1 MTPWTSDAV
10 GASLLAGGFVLL
22 LVLAET
28 WSRLAKPNPE
38 LPRKLVHVAGGVG
51 CLLFPFLV
59 QSPWVVL
66 SLALGMSALFALG
79 AKSTFLRCLH
89 SVARKSRGSEYYPLA
104 VFLVYLASYGR
115 PWLHVA
121 SILVLALAD
130 ASAALIGSRY
140 GRLRYVVEDADKSL
154 EGSLVFL
161 VVAFLT
167 IHLPTLLM
175 TDLPRPVCVLAA
187 LLVALLVTGF
197 EVVSLHGADN
207 LFVPLG
213 VCVILD
219 RITGKPLGEIAYQNV
234 SLVAICLVLGGI
246 AWRAR
251 TFNAGGTI
259 LVVLAVYGCW
269 SLGGVEWAL
278 PVFLG
283 IVLFVAFRTRLLAT
297 VEDLGGIRV
306 RMASRA
312 LSVPFA
318 FLVAANASGQYG
330 FFYGGFLASS
340 SVMASLACWKCF
352 KANPKGQGGQWS
364 PALFMGLFL
373 CCALIVGLPAVVLC
387 TAVGSVL
394 GTALVAVLTA
404 LVVGMYQRARPFA
417 EGTAWWRGSD
427 FVACLVAGL
436 GVLGLQLLGVVS
448 VWGVGE

>member
-1 MTPWTSDAV
+1 MTPWTSDAL
-10 GASLLAGGFVLL
+10 GASALAGGFVLL
-22 LVLAET
+22 LILAET
-28 WSRLAKPNPE
+28 WTRVAKPDPE
-38 LPRKLVHVAGGVG
+38 LPRKLVHVAGGAG

-59 QSPWVVL
+59 QSPRVVL
-66 SLALGMSALFALG
+66 ALALGMSALFALG
-79 AKSTFLRCLH
+79 ARLTFLRCLH
-89 SVARKSRGSEYYPLA
+89 GVARKSRGSEYYPLA

-140 GRLRYVVEDADKSL
+140 GRLRYTVEDASKSL

-161 VVAFLT
+161 VVAFLA

-219 RITGKPLGEIAYQNV
+219 RITGKPLGEIAYQNA
-234 SLVAICLVLGGI
+234 SLVAICVLLGSI

-251 TFNAGGTI
+251 AFNVGGTI

-269 SLGGVEWAL
+269 SLGGAEWAL

-283 IVLFVAFRTRLLAT
+283 VVLFVVFRTRLLAT
-297 VEDLGGIRV
+297 AWSLSGIRV

-318 FLVAANASGQYG
+318 FLVAANASGRYG
-330 FFYGGFLASS
+330 FFYGAFLASS

-352 KANPKGQGGQWS
+352 KATPKGQGGKWS
-364 PALFMGLFL
+364 PAPHLGVLL
-373 CCALIVGLPAVVLC
+373 CCALVVGVPGALLGMAVGPVLA
-387 TAVGSVL
+387 TAVF
-394 GTALVAVLTA
+394 AVLA
-404 LVVGMYQRARPFA
+404 AFVVGAYQRARPFA

-427 FVACLVAGL
+427 FVACLAAGL
-436 GVLGLQLLGVVS
+436 GVLGLQWLEVMS
-448 VWGVGE
+448 VWRVGG

>member
-1 MTPWTSDAV
+1 MTPWTTDAV
-10 GASLLAGGFVLL
+10 GASALAGGFVLL
-22 LVLAET
+22 LILAES
-28 WSRLAKPNPE
+28 WARLGRPNPE

-66 SLALGMSALFALG
+66 ALALGMSALFALG
-79 AKSTFLRCLH
+79 AKLTFLRCLH
-89 SVARKSRGSEYYPLA
+89 GVARKSRGSEYYPLA

-140 GRLRYVVEDADKSL
+140 GRLRYTVEEESKSL

-234 SLVAICLVLGGI
+234 SLLVLCAVLGII
-246 AWRAR
+246 AWRAH
-251 TFNAGGTI
+251 TFNTGGTI

-278 PVFLG
+278 PVFLS
-283 IVLFVAFRTRLLAT
+283 VALFVAFRTRLLAT
-297 VEDLGGIRV
+297 SEHLGGIRV
-306 RMASRA
+306 RVAFRA
-312 LSVPFA
+312 VSVPFA
-318 FLVAANASGQYG
+318 FLVAANASGQYA
-330 FFYGGFLASS
+330 FYYGGFVVSAA
-340 SVMASLACWKCF
+340 VMAALACWKCI
-352 KANPKGQGGQWS
+352 KANPKGGDGRWS
-364 PALFMGLFL
+364 PALLTGLLF
-373 CCALIVGLPAVVLC
+373 CCVLIVGVPALVLY
-387 TAVGSVL
+387 VS
-394 GTALVAVLTA
+394 LVAVLTA
-404 LVVGMYQRARPFA
+404 GLVAVLTVLLAGIYQHARPFA
-417 EGTAWWRGSD
+417 EGSAWWRGSD

-436 GVLGLQLLGVVS
+436 VVLGLQALKVLS
-448 VWGVGE
+448 VWGVGG